1 MHLWASLDL
10 HVCLWRRVCVCVCV
24 LVSVSDCECVR
35 ASVGV
40 CGVSCLPPRPPGVS
54 VELI

>member
-24 LVSVSDCECVR
+24 LVSVSDCECVH